1 MGKRLSRLTRERC
14 LESDSSK
21 KSGRAR
27 LARLQVRDLHRLRR
41 AAELAVV
48 GVLGDW
54 MLYSEEMVGEMG
66 IDLNVVFWRYKFK
79 KVLILINQSFGG
91 PSNSITTSNIP
102 PQSAIRLFV
111 VLS

>member
-1 MGKRLSRLTRERC
+1 MLFGEGFL
-14 LESDSSK
+14 K

-54 MLYSEEMVGEMG
+54 ILYSEEMVGEMG
-66 IDLNVVFWRYKFK
+66 IDLNAVFWRCIFK
-79 KVLILINQSFGG
+79 KFLMSINQSFGD
-91 PSNSITTSNIP
+91 PSNSIATSHIP